1 MGSPQKYSGVDIYG
15 TAKSD
20 LGNGWTGM
28 AMLNYVT
35 SFRFRQEW
43 TENFN
48 EGISTEFHALGF
60 VNKDFGAY
68 TFDAAASRTENFQP
82 EIAVPGANGA
92 TDYLTN
98 AVIIR
103 KLPEANFSS
112 RPQQVK
118 SLPLWF
124 SFDSSAGFMSRSQP
138 DFSGST
144 LVYNYK
150 TSPFTSRLRMD
161 PRVSTAFH
169 LWGINF
175 APSFG
180 LHEAFYGE
188 SQALT
193 PSDGIY
199 RTQGSDIVRNARDF
213 TLDMTL
219 PTIERVFNKKTIFGD
234 KLKHVIEPRVTYK
247 YQTGIGTDYDRFVR
261 FDENDL
267 MVNTNELTLSLTNR
281 IYAKRG
287 DAVQEIFTWELSQK
301 RFFDPNFGG
310 ALIPGQR
317 NVFDTTADITAFA
330 FLMGPRTYSP
340 VASVVRA
347 SPIAGL
353 GIQWQADYDPR
364 FRRVVDSSISM
375 DYRWKRYYFVNVG
388 NDEVHSDPVLSGFAN
403 QYRFGGGFGDPQH
416 RGFNAA
422 STAVFDARQDSLLMW
437 TTQVTYN
444 TNCCGLSFEYRRLK
458 FGIRD
463 EPYYAFSFAIAN
475 VGMFGTLRK
484 QDRLF

>member
-1 MGSPQKYSGVDIYG
+1 MERRLKGPRFDIVPGDHAVAHDSTFVLKTVPLFYTPFFYHSLSKEPRHSGFLIPNISPHSQRGFMLGLGYYWAISRSYDITYRLYDYNSSALRHHVEVRGKPNSKTDFDSDRFRGCRISAGILKSGDSKEWQAAPQKYSGVDIYG

-48 EGISTEFHALGF
+48 EGSQHRKPRAGFREQGFWRVHVRRGGVTHGEFS
-60 VNKDFGAY
+60 K
-68 TFDAAASRTENFQP
+68 P

-118 SLPLWF
+118 EPAAVVLLRQLGM
-124 SFDSSAGFMSRSQP
+124 DHMRRGFRSRTSRAA
-138 DFSGST
+138 S
-144 LVYNYK
+144 LVYNYVRK

-267 MVNTNELTLSLTNR
+267 MVNTNEL
-281 IYAKRG
+281 
-287 DAVQEIFTWELSQK
+287 DA
-301 RFFDPNFGG
+301 
-310 ALIPGQR
+310 
-317 NVFDTTADITAFA
+317 
-330 FLMGPRTYSP
+330 
-340 VASVVRA
+340 
-347 SPIAGL
+347 
-353 GIQWQADYDPR
+353 
-364 FRRVVDSSISM
+364 
-375 DYRWKRYYFVNVG
+375 
-388 NDEVHSDPVLSGFAN
+388 
-403 QYRFGGGFGDPQH
+403 
-416 RGFNAA
+416 
-422 STAVFDARQDSLLMW
+422 LL
-437 TTQVTYN
+437 
-444 TNCCGLSFEYRRLK
+444 
-458 FGIRD
+458 
-463 EPYYAFSFAIAN
+463 
-475 VGMFGTLRK
+475 
-484 QDRLF
+484 